1 MYYEKYIKYKN
12 KYLKLK
18 NKVNMSGGGD
28 KFYYSYDPEILMPTK
43 SDIDNY
49 IKKDKTCYVIF
60 KKIAPFLEEKINL
73 NIIFI
78 LEYVTFYEE
87 KNDDFDW
94 NLDDYV
100 YDQYLERYY
109 PNSNKLSKY
118 LLIGLEGITGKN
130 IKPKINRP
138 EKGLFNDNYYRCY
151 KSKIDLNDKIT
162 VFEAFNKYLPGQ
174 LSWSGGE
181 NDEIRIFT
189 TKQKDLPKKLDKIKK
204 GLEKKKEL
212 NKITKKNKK
221 KRPSPSESATKFK
234 VGTKK
239 KGNDGN
245 MWIIIENKN
254 GVKRWNKIK

>member
-1 MYYEKYIKYKN
+1 
-12 KYLKLK
+12 
-18 NKVNMSGGGD
+18 MST
-28 KFYYSYDPEILMPTK
+28 L
-43 SDIDNY
+43 
-49 IKKDKTCYVIF
+49 KKDKTCYVIF

-87 KNDDFDW
+87 NNDDVW

-100 YDQYLERYY
+100 YDEYLERYH
-109 PNSNKLSKY
+109 PNFDKLSKY
-118 LLIGLEGITGKN
+118 LLIGLKGITGKN
-130 IKPKINRP
+130 IKPRLNTPK
-138 EKGLFNDNYYRCY
+138 KGSFNDNYYNCY
-151 KSKIDLNDKIT
+151 SSKIDLNDKIT
-162 VFEAFNKYLPGQ
+162 VFEAFDKYLSGQ

-181 NDEIRIFT
+181 NDKIRIFT

-204 GLEKKKEL
+204 GLKKKEL
-212 NKITKKNKK
+212 NKITKKIKK

-245 MWIIIENKN
+245 MWIIVENKN
-254 GVKRWNKIK
+254 GVKRWSKFKK